1 MKVNFKTSLAGI
13 ALLAAAG
20 CSVSAY
26 AAFDQQ
32 TLKSQFETL
41 EKQSGGR
48 LGVTVLDTSDGSKYS
63 WRGNERFPL
72 CSTSKVMVVAAILKK
87 SESNPGLLNKKI
99 HINKSDMVNY
109 NPITQKHIDSSM
121 TVAELSAAA
130 LQYSDNAA
138 MNKLLTYLGGPQ
150 KAIKFARTTGDTV
163 FRLDRKEPELNTAIP
178 GDVRDTTTP
187 SAMADTLNK
196 LVLGPALKEEQ
207 RTKLS
212 DWMKGNTTG
221 VNSIKAGLPAD
232 WIVADKTG
240 SGDYGTT
247 NDIAV
252 IWPKNHAPIIL
263 TTYFTQHG
271 KNAAARKDVL
281 ASAANL
287 VADAIIK

>member
-1 MKVNFKTSLAGI
+1 MIKFKASLTSML
-13 ALLAAAG
+13 LLAATG
-20 CSVSAY
+20 CSLSAY

-41 EKQSGGR
+41 ENKSGGR
-48 LGVTVLDTSDGSKYS
+48 LGVTVIDTSDGSTYS

-72 CSTSKVMVVAAILKK
+72 CSTSKVMAVAAILKK
-87 SESNPGLLNKKI
+87 NESDPALLDKKI

-109 NPITQKHIDSSM
+109 NPITQKHIGSSM

-138 MNKLLTYLGGPQ
+138 MNKLLAYLGGPQ
-150 KAIKFARTTGDTV
+150 QATQFARTTGDKA
-163 FRLDRKEPELNTAIP
+163 FRLDRKEPELNTAMP
-178 GDVRDTTTP
+178 GDARDTTTP
-187 SAMADTLNK
+187 SAMADTLRK
-196 LVLGPALKEEQ
+196 LVLGTALKEEQ
-207 RTKLS
+207 RTRLS
-212 DWMKGNTTG
+212 EWMKGNTTG

-252 IWPKNHAPIIL
+252 IWPKHHAPIVL
-263 TTYFTQHG
+263 TTYFTQPV
-271 KNAAARKDVL
+271 KDATARKDVL
-281 ASAANL
+281 ASAAKL
-287 VADAIIK
+287 VADAISK

>member
-1 MKVNFKTSLAGI
+1 MINFKGSLTGM
-13 ALLAAAG
+13 LLMAATG
-20 CSVSAY
+20 CSVSAH
-26 AAFDQQ
+26 AAFDQL

-41 EKQSGGR
+41 ENKSDGR
-48 LGVTVLDTSDGSKYS
+48 LGVAVVDTSDGSEYS

-72 CSTSKVMVVAAILKK
+72 CSTSKVMAVAAILKK
-87 SESNPGLLNKKI
+87 NESDHSLLDKKI

-109 NPITQKHIDSSM
+109 NPITQKHIGSSM

-138 MNKLLTYLGGPQ
+138 MNKLLAYLGGPQ
-150 KAIKFARTTGDTV
+150 QATHFARTIGDKA

-178 GDVRDTTTP
+178 DDVRDTTTP

-196 LVLGPALKEEQ
+196 LVLGTALKGEQ
-207 RTKLS
+207 RAKLS
-212 DWMKGNTTG
+212 EWMKGNTTG
-221 VNSIKAGLPAD
+221 ANSIKAGLPAD

-252 IWPKNHAPIIL
+252 IWPKDQAPIIL
-263 TTYFTQHG
+263 TTYFTQ
-271 KNAAARKDVL
+271 KDKDAVARKDVL
-281 ASAANL
+281 ASAAKL
-287 VADAIIK
+287 VVDAISK